1 MSSSV
6 SQEDQDQAA
15 SSRPSEPVELA
26 PYEAAGQQVALAGMP
41 AGRRAVLGR
50 LKTAGEATA
59 DQVAA
64 ELNITVGAVRQ
75 LLAPLGEAGLIAHRD
90 DRRGPGRPRRWYC
103 LTPAA
108 EALFPKRYGQLTNQ
122 LLGFI
127 EDAAP
132 ALVSSAFDRRA
143 EQRRE
148 RAEPRLAGAG
158 SLEEQVAELARIL
171 DEDGYLADCAPNP
184 DGSWL
189 VTERNCAI
197 LDVARHHREAC
208 SSELAFLRAV
218 LPDATVERVSHTLTG
233 GRHCAYRITP
243 AAPTEAAPRTGARAS
258 AATRRTTRPT
268 RTARTSGATRANRTD
283 QPASP

>member
-1 MSSSV
+1 MSPSV
-6 SQEDQDQAA
+6 SEEEQSGPDAT
-15 SSRPSEPVELA
+15 RPSEPVELA
-26 PYEAAGQQVALAGMP
+26 PSETAGQQVALAAMP

-59 DQVAA
+59 DQLAA
-64 ELNITVGAVRQ
+64 ELSITVGAVRQ
-75 LLAPLGEAGLIAHRD
+75 LLAPLGDAGLIAHRD

-108 EALFPKRYGQLTNQ
+108 QTLFPKRYGQLTNQ

-132 ALVSSAFDRRA
+132 ALVTGAFDRRA
-143 EQRRE
+143 DERRE
-148 RAEPRLAGAG
+148 RAEPRLAVAG
-158 SLEEQVAELARIL
+158 SLQDRVTELARIL

-218 LPDATVERVSHTLTG
+218 LPDATVERVSHTLAG
-233 GRHCAYRITP
+233 GRHCAYRIASAGPAP
-243 AAPTEAAPRTGARAS
+243 AAPGARPAGTEA
-258 AATRRTTRPT
+258 PT
-268 RTARTSGATRANRTD
+268 
-283 QPASP
+283 SP

>member
-1 MSSSV
+1 MSTSV
-6 SQEDQDQAA
+6 SEPGQQGSAPT
-15 SSRPSEPVELA
+15 RPSEPVELA
-26 PYEAAGQQVALAGMP
+26 PWEAAGQQVPLAGMP
-41 AGRRAVLGR
+41 PGRRAVLGR

-59 DQVAA
+59 DQLAD
-64 ELNITVGAVRQ
+64 ELSITVGAVRQ
-75 LLAPLGEAGLIAHRD
+75 LLAPLGAAGLIAHRD

-132 ALVSSAFDRRA
+132 ALVSSAFDQRA

-148 RAEPRLAGAG
+148 RAEPRLAAAG
-158 SLEEQVAELARIL
+158 TFEDQVNELARIL

-208 SSELAFLRAV
+208 ASELAFLRAA
-218 LPDATVERVSHTLTG
+218 LPDATVERVSHTLAG
-233 GRHCAYRITP
+233 GRHCAYRIAP
-243 AAPTEAAPRTGARAS
+243 AAPAEVGGTG
-258 AATRRTTRPT
+258 
-268 RTARTSGATRANRTD
+268 
-283 QPASP
+283 